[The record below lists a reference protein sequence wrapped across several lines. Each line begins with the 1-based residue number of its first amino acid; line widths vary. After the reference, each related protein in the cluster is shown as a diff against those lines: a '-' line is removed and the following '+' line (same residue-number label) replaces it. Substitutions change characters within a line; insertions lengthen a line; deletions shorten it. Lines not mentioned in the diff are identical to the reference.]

1 MRAAG
6 VLDRLAR
13 RREVT
18 TLTREDVPARW
29 ADRGRRWLR
38 FTTPAIAP
46 SFSSIPW
53 DWTHAPPAAI
63 AAMHACHDRVERV
76 HVFRLPM
83 APWSARFG
91 GRCRR
96 ELDLDESESRTRRRI
111 AALARRNGHHG
122 LATALAA
129 EAAFY
134 ERAEQEWL
142 PRFDRVYTSSR
153 CEAEEIRARLPDID
167 VRLLPNVVTLPHEP
181 LRTRREG
188 PFTLAFV
195 GNLGYYPNHDAV
207 SHLVRDIVPGWPA
220 RSHGDLRVLVAG
232 GGASR
237 NLRRL
242 MARDNRVTHLGFVPD
257 LTEVYRCA
265 DAAIVPLRAG
275 GGTRIKIL
283 EALSW
288 RVPVVAT
295 PEAVEGLDLSDGVQV
310 LLGDSADALLHAC
323 MRLHGD
329 AALAAR
335 LSAHGY
341 DHVAQHHGHDA
352 LALLE

>member
-1 MRAAG
+1 MRAAA
-6 VLDRLAR
+6 VFDWLAR
-13 RREVT
+13 QHEVT
-18 TLTREDVPARW
+18 TMTREDVPTRW
-29 ADRGRRWLR
+29 ADRGRSWLR
-38 FTTPAIAP
+38 FNMPAIAP
-46 SFSSIPW
+46 SLSSIPW
-53 DWTHAPPAAI
+53 DWSYAPPTAA
-63 AAMHACHDRVERV
+63 AATRALQDRVERV

-83 APWSARFG
+83 APWSASLA

-111 AALARRNGHHG
+111 ASLAQRNGHHG

-142 PRFDRVYTSSR
+142 PRFDRVYTASR
-153 CEAEEIRARLPDID
+153 CEAEAIRARLPDLD
-167 VRLLPNVVTLPHEP
+167 VRTLPNVVSLPDEP
-181 LRTRREG
+181 LRTARTG

-207 SHLVRDIVPGWPA
+207 SCLVRDILPGWRT
-220 RSHGDLRVLVAG
+220 RSRGDLRVLVAG
-232 GGASR
+232 AGASR
-237 NLRRL
+237 SLRRL
-242 MARDNRVTHLGFVPD
+242 MARDDRVKHLGFVPD

-265 DAAIVPLRAG
+265 DAAIVPLRTG

-295 PEAVEGLDLSDGVQV
+295 PEAVEGLDLSDGEQM
-310 LLGDSADALLHAC
+310 LLGDSAEALLHAC
-323 MRLHGD
+323 IRLRD
-329 AALAAR
+329 DTALAAR
-335 LSAHGY
+335 LSARGY
-341 DHVAQHHGHDA
+341 DHVAQHHGQDA
-352 LALLE
+352 LAVLE